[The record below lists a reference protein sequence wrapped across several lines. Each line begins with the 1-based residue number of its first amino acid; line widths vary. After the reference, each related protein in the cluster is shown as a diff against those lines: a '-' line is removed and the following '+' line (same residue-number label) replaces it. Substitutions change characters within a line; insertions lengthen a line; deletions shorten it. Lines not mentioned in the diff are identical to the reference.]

1 MKFDSLTLNR
11 LKRLQFVAQQI
22 KRGAIKGDR
31 RSSRRGQSIEFA
43 DYRDYT
49 PGDDLRRLDW
59 NIYARHERP
68 FIKLMEDEEDLA
80 VYIIL
85 DGSLSMDWGEGDENK
100 FTFGRRLAAGL
111 GIISLFTG
119 DLLRV
124 EVWGTGT
131 RLGPMR
137 GQASLTRLFT
147 SLEKADPS
155 GEIDFYQEALLFSTF
170 NKRPGLLILLS
181 DCLFPGGYEEGLKHL
196 QSQGHEIILLHT
208 LTEEERRPSLNGDL
222 RLVDVET
229 GAGQDVSV
237 TPWIRNLYIARV
249 EAWQSELREFC
260 HRRQI
265 RYFDLTAS
273 SDWDRFLLYEM
284 RKAGALQ

>member
-11 LKRLQFVAQQI
+11 LKRLQLVARQI

-43 DYRDYT
+43 DYRNYV

-100 FTFGRRLAAGL
+100 FAFGCRLAAGL
-111 GIISLFTG
+111 GIVSLFTG
-119 DLLRV
+119 DLLRL
-124 EVWGTGT
+124 EIWGTET

-137 GQASLTRLFT
+137 GQANLTRLLA
-147 SLEKADPS
+147 SLGEAETA
-155 GEIDFYQEALLFSTF
+155 GEIDFHREARQFSKV
-170 NKRPGLLILLS
+170 NKRPGLLILIS
-181 DCLFPGGYEEGLKHL
+181 DFLFPGGYEAGLKHL
-196 QSQGHEIILLHT
+196 QGQGHEIILLQT
-208 LTEEERRPSLNGDL
+208 LTPEELDPSLNGDL
-222 RLVDVET
+222 RLVDIET
-229 GAGQDVSV
+229 GASQNVSV
-237 TPWIRNLYIARV
+237 TPWIRNLYIERV
-249 EAWQSELREFC
+249 KVWQSEIREFC
-260 HRRQI
+260 NRRQI
-265 RYFDLTAS
+265 RYFNLNAS
-273 SDWDRFLLYEM
+273 EAWDHFLLYEM
-284 RKAGALQ
+284 RRSGALE